1 MRLAGDSHD
10 EAPVRSGRSSEP
22 RPVSLDMDVEL
33 LVSPRDDPRDW
44 RSLLT
49 SPRLDPLDMDVELKS
64 LFVSPR
70 DDLRDG
76 LFTPVMVGM

>member
-49 SPRLDPLDMDVELKS
+49 SPRLVPLDMNVEL
-64 LFVSPR
+64 LVSPR
-70 DDLRDG
+70 DDPRDWP
-76 LFTPVMVGM
+76 FTPEMVGM